1 MKQEQYDRKAS
12 DWSDSA
18 YADAERYLSR
28 RAAAVVA
35 LGPPLVAGDTLLDL
49 ACGDGALGDFLPDGV
64 RYLGVDGSEAMVAAG
79 RARGREIVP
88 GDLNDYVPAGDI
100 AATSCFRAIY
110 YARERRA
117 FFAHVRAYTTKKLVF
132 DLNPRQYRLADVR
145 TDALAAGF
153 DHFVARPF
161 FVPQRYA
168 LSPAVA
174 HALQALERSGPF
186 ARAVLR
192 ARFTYVCAA
201 SS

>member
-1 MKQEQYDRKAS
+1 MKEEQYERQAS
-12 DWSDSA
+12 GWSDSA
-18 YADAERYLSR
+18 YADTERYLSR
-28 RAAAVVA
+28 RAAAVLA

-79 RARGREIVP
+79 RARRREIAH
-88 GDLNDYVPAGDI
+88 GDLNDYVPAGDV

-132 DLNPRQYRLADVR
+132 DLNPRQYGLADVR
-145 TDALAAGF
+145 ADALAAGF

-174 HALQALERSGPF
+174 HGLQALERSGPF
-186 ARAVLR
+186 ARALLR